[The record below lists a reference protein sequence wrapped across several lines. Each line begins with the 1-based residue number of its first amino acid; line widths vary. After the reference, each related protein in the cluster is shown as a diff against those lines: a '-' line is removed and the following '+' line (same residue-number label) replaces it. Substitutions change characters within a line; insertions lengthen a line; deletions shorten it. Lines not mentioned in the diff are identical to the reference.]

1 MKSRSVKDKDNQ
13 GLYRPNHLKL
23 SGHELDMSS
32 DFSKQRRNPV
42 KLDKIKT
49 INMIYIQYNVNIY
62 YVKLFS

>member
-1 MKSRSVKDKDNQ
+1 MKNVEKMKSRSVKDKDNH
-13 GLYRPNHLKL
+13 GLYQPNHLKL

-49 INMIYIQYNVNIY
+49 INMNIY
-62 YVKLFS
+62 TIQC